1 MYQSRHLFQLLLEQ
15 LLLRLRVG
23 FSRCLSKRSRAV
35 LGWSGKRFQP
45 KVTLRIEII
54 HSGNVILFV
63 IGKWWVLVAG
73 IRSINQYW
81 MERELQAINLASH
94 LGYSNTFRIDVSSM
108 TPNLREEPCKIWHH
122 VSYGARRSI
131 ACRLWQRSFQW
142 RVARDG
148 YWTVMQR
155 VEAAEGRGLVAFLD
169 TWWQMT
175 HSSDGESPT
184 AIHCNL
190 QLVPEDCLTLSLLA
204 TRPNG
209 HIWHGGLS

>member
-122 VSYGARRSI
+122 VSYGARRSLAVCGSGVFNGVWQGMVI
-131 ACRLWQRSFQW
+131 ERLCKGSKRLKGEVSSPSLTHDDKWHIRLMGNLPQRSIAIFSW
-142 RVARDG
+142 YLR
-148 YWTVMQR
+148 
-155 VEAAEGRGLVAFLD
+155 
-169 TWWQMT
+169 
-175 HSSDGESPT
+175 T
-184 AIHCNL
+184 A
-190 QLVPEDCLTLSLLA
+190 
-204 TRPNG
+204 
-209 HIWHGGLS
+209 